1 MKHHLTHFD
10 QTVAT
15 GEPGGRRRTWASGL
29 VAAVLFQAPACF
41 LLAGAGPGIVARPLP
56 AAVVDAIPVDLSPE
70 ARRNLMESGSC
81 STFSQERPAADLCPD
96 PAARADLLSR
106 LNAAHPTIGV
116 QTLVVAVLPAGLAAR
131 ADRNLVLYN
140 LIHQFHSME
149 GIPYYSATHGKE
161 RTFFTSSHLVKGPGD
176 LSRLGDPHF
185 LSIEPSHDLYLEQ
198 DDTTFGKNLYAVTV
212 QGRAGGTVE
221 LTMTNVEQVRY
232 AFVPVLG
239 PGGLT
244 LTMVVRA
251 SADGKFLYF
260 YGNAGLRALRVPGLE
275 EKVRTSFYNRIIALY
290 NWFAK
295 LSSSS

>member
-1 MKHHLTHFD
+1 
-10 QTVAT
+10 
-15 GEPGGRRRTWASGL
+15 
-29 VAAVLFQAPACF
+29 
-41 LLAGAGPGIVARPLP
+41 
-56 AAVVDAIPVDLSPE
+56 VVDAIPADLSPE
-70 ARRNLMESGSC
+70 ARRNLMESGSY

-161 RTFFTSSHLVKGPGD
+161 RTFFTSSNLVKGPGD
-176 LSRLGDPHF
+176 LGRLGDPHF
-185 LSIEPSHDLYLEQ
+185 LTIEPSHDLFLEQ

-212 QGRAGGTVE
+212 KGRPGGAVE
-221 LTMTNVEQVRY
+221 LTMTNVGQVRY

-260 YGNAGLRALRVPGLE
+260 YGNVGLRAYRVPGLE

-295 LSSSS
+295 LSSGS